1 MKAFNDDIGKKIAII
16 RKSCG
21 ISAKDLSLA
30 IGKKSNYIYKIEKG
44 YFKPSTAPFFD
55 ICEYFDISPMVLI
68 NTKPEEFE
76 NIVILAKRIEALD
89 ENKKEKVMEQFFS
102 LIEQKM
108 SEALKLT

>member
-30 IGKKSNYIYKIEKG
+30 IGKKSNYIH
-44 YFKPSTAPFFD
+44 
-55 ICEYFDISPMVLI
+55 
-68 NTKPEEFE
+68 
-76 NIVILAKRIEALD
+76 
-89 ENKKEKVMEQFFS
+89 KKEKVMEQFFS

-108 SEALKLT
+108 SEALKET